1 MYGAS
6 DMVVVVIFLVVEV
19 ISFVGV
25 VSSKYG
31 VKVVVNSVLAIG
43 IIVVDIIAG
52 NMVFGG
58 VFVVVAL
65 VAVAV
70 GNMVIVV
77 VFVVDA
83 CVVYFPI
90 AAVLPFVVVICVD

>member
-1 MYGAS
+1 MYGVS

-90 AAVLPFVVVICVD
+90 ATVLPFVVVICVD